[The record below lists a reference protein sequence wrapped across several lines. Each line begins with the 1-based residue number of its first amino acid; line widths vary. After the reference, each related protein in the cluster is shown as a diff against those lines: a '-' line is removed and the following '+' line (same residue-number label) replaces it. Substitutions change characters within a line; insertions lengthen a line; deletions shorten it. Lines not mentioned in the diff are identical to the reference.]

1 MPLLFPVPLLLRDHG
16 NRTFAQVLAKAA
28 VGRMA
33 DISGSGP
40 RIWDGAVPRN
50 RPVTAAL
57 LEIGGVAKCRP

>member
-40 RIWDGAVPRN
+40 RIWDGAVPPPR
-50 RPVTAAL
+50 
-57 LEIGGVAKCRP
+57 